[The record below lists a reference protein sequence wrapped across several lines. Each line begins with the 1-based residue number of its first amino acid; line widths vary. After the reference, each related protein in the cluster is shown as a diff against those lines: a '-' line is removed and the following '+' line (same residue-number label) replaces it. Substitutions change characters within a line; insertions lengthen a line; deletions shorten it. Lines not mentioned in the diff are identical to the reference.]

1 MAYRIVFS
9 DVDGTL
15 LSSRLEILPGTLS
28 AIRGLRSRGVPFV
41 ITSGRPLAAID
52 PILRRYALSCPVIAC
67 GGSLVRDADG
77 RILHSVGFPRADA
90 VRIVRHIEK
99 NALPCAWCVYAGED
113 WLVDTRADPRV
124 RHEEWEVEAESRE
137 GRPEDLPAGTPVSK
151 MLCICDPGTVEAVEA
166 RLSAA
171 FPGISF
177 FKSSSILLEVMP
189 KGVTKRT
196 GMEAVCARYGISLSE
211 SVAFGDNFN
220 DTDMLEAA
228 GLPFLMG
235 NAPEAMKR
243 RFPNHTADC
252 DSEGIALALGKI
264 GMV

>member
-28 AIRGLRSRGVPFV
+28 AIRSLESRGIPFV

-77 RILHSVGFPRADA
+77 RILHSVGFPRTDA
-90 VRIVRHIEK
+90 VRIVRYIEK
-99 NALPCAWCVYAGED
+99 NALPCAWCGYAGED

-137 GRPEDLPAGTPVSK
+137 GRPEDLPAETPVR
-151 MLCICDPGTVEAVEA
+151 I
-166 RLSAA
+166 RAA
-171 FPGISF
+171 
-177 FKSSSILLEVMP
+177 SS
-189 KGVTKRT
+189 G
-196 GMEAVCARYGISLSE
+196 
-211 SVAFGDNFN
+211 
-220 DTDMLEAA
+220 
-228 GLPFLMG
+228 
-235 NAPEAMKR
+235 APA
-243 RFPNHTADC
+243 
-252 DSEGIALALGKI
+252 
-264 GMV
+264 